1 MIRVYVFISTLFAPD
16 LVMVAYVHV
25 RSDGG
30 AGGPRRAIPWTPAGQ
45 EIEGRRASVFGLG
58 AYISVGKLGQG
69 TARF

>member
-1 MIRVYVFISTLFAPD
+1 
-16 LVMVAYVHV
+16 MVAYVHV